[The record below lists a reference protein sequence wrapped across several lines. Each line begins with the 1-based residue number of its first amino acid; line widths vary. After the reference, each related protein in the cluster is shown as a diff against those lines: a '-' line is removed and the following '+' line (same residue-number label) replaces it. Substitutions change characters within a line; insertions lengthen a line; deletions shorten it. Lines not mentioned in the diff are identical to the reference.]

1 MYRTTLALALACS
14 ASAFMVP
21 GKVPRKLAT
30 VRSSIVATSS
40 SATSPAAAAGLTPA
54 TPAYAGLKL
63 PYDTGAIEE
72 NIMPEVQDLVDD
84 FGAGFAP
91 AWLGPGGILAGGKLK
106 SDPSSLDPLQK
117 FMKDLVPGLND
128 MPDTYKT
135 FGGGDYA
142 AQVEPYPLPYPLPSL
157 PRSPSLT
164 LANPTL
170 THPLLTNPLSAAF
183 RASFVGLLFQARTHS
198 ELCY

>member
-1 MYRTTLALALACS
+1 MHQSRTFLALALANSVS
-14 ASAFMVP
+14 ALLLPANP
-21 GKVPRKLAT
+21 GRVAT
-30 VRSSIVATSS
+30 VRMTATE
-40 SATSPAAAAGLTPA
+40 PAAKVFPLPPYPGF
-54 TPAYAGLKL
+54 KL

-142 AQVEPYPLPYPLPSL
+142 AQVEPYPLPYPLPS
-157 PRSPSLT
+157 
-164 LANPTL
+164 
-170 THPLLTNPLSAAF
+170 
-183 RASFVGLLFQARTHS
+183 
-198 ELCY
+198 